1 MACLLEKIHLL
12 EHQALHNWQVQSG
25 LVIAITVLTLQRFSS
40 ALSCEEASPH
50 SCKTRCP
57 LGAAGVQVVVPRGCP
72 LRLGR
77 RFGGCAGEH
86 GAGAQQAI
94 PWIRGE
100 Q

>member
-1 MACLLEKIHLL
+1 MASPEWAGHS
-12 EHQALHNWQVQSG
+12 HNCADPAAFFLS
-25 LVIAITVLTLQRFSS
+25 
-40 ALSCEEASPH
+40 SCEEASPH
-50 SCKTRCP
+50 SCRT

-72 LRLGR
+72 LSMGR

>member
-1 MACLLEKIHLL
+1 MACFLEKIHLL

-50 SCKTRCP
+50 SCRT
-57 LGAAGVQVVVPRGCP
+57 LGAAGVQVVVPHGC
-72 LRLGR
+72 LLSLGR
-77 RFGGCAGEH
+77 RFGGCAEEH
-86 GAGAQQAI
+86 SAGTQQAI